1 MGVSTGHERV
11 DEHLVGMG
19 YGAGVRGVVRRY
31 RERVAALQ
39 ELTLRWAPDPPQPS
53 APPAESAIHP
63 GGVFLLENGGAATGQ
78 LSHVWLGW
86 GRRVIE
92 SGDPEHL
99 RLLALRIL
107 RRGGP
112 FGGPTNARK
121 GEQIVQVRDPQA
133 GMRQPISDGSELRA
147 IVLEQGMLGVRI
159 WPSGKF
165 AQLPV
170 AKSSDLFSKVIEDDS
185 EHLSFGSTRT
195 PWTFT
200 DLHPLVGTIHAAPYE
215 LLLCVLRE
223 NMSTIL
229 ALKDGELLG
238 LKVGSWDELRALD
251 AGSWLAELA
260 ARSPPS
266 GKAGAAAQD
275 GPKAD
280 QRSAGA
286 ASGAKVG
293 AAAQD
298 GPKADQRSAGAASG
312 AKAGAAAQDGPKAES
327 AGAAP
332 AANKN
337 EANGETSGPKR
348 RKRVATSP
356 GSMPGGRARRVR
368 IKPALAAAI
377 TQHLADV
384 AAQLPAGVLGAAFAV
399 ELLRALEAAVLGN
412 HPTLT
417 GTTTELFSR
426 LHKKGALSTIP
437 ADQAGRAALKLLA
450 QRTPLVRRLHYR
462 RWCLAFG
469 DIHDPASELR
479 ARLGPV
485 SAE

>member
-11 DEHLVGMG
+11 DQHLVGMG

-78 LSHVWLGW
+78 LTHVWLGW

-165 AQLPV
+165 AHLPS
-170 AKSSDLFSKVIEDDS
+170 ATWGDLFSKVIEDDA

-200 DLHPLVGTIHAAPYE
+200 DLHPLIGTIHAAPYE
-215 LLLCVLRE
+215 LLLCALKD
-223 NMSTIL
+223 NLATIL
-229 ALKDGELLG
+229 ALKEGELLG

-266 GKAGAAAQD
+266 GPKAGAAVQD
-275 GPKAD
+275 IPRAD

-286 ASGAKVG
+286 APGARTG
-293 AAAQD
+293 ASAQD
-298 GPKADQRSAGAASG
+298 GAAPG
-312 AKAGAAAQDGPKAES
+312 AKAGAAAQDGPKAHQRS
-327 AGAAP
+327 AGAAS
-332 AANKN
+332 ATNKD
-337 EANGETSGPKR
+337 EQTSETSESKR
-348 RKRVATSP
+348 RKRAATSP
-356 GSMPGGRARRVR
+356 GSMPGGRTRRVR

-426 LHKKGALSTIP
+426 LHKKGTLSTIP

-469 DIHDPASELR
+469 DIHDPTSDLR

-485 SAE
+485 PAE

>member
-19 YGAGVRGVVRRY
+19 YAAGVRGVVRRY

-39 ELTLRWAPDPPQPS
+39 ELTLRWAPEPPH
-53 APPAESAIHP
+53 PPAPSVERAIHP
-63 GGVFLLENGGAATGQ
+63 GGIFLLEHGGTVTGQ
-78 LSHVWLGW
+78 LTHLWLGW
-86 GRRVIE
+86 GRRIIE

-99 RLLALRIL
+99 RSQALRVL
-107 RRGGP
+107 QRGGP
-112 FGGPTNARK
+112 FGGPTIARK

-133 GMRQPISDGSELRA
+133 GMRQAISDGSELRA
-147 IVLEQGMLGVRI
+147 IMLEQGMLGARI

-165 AQLPV
+165 AYLPST
-170 AKSSDLFSKVIEDDS
+170 KWGDLISKAIEDDA

-200 DLHPLVGTIHAAPYE
+200 DLHPLVGTILAAPYE
-215 LLLCVLRE
+215 LLLCALRE
-223 NMSTIL
+223 NLATIL
-229 ALKDGELLG
+229 ALKERELLG

-251 AGSWLAELA
+251 AGPWLAELA
-260 ARSPPS
+260 ARSPP
-266 GKAGAAAQD
+266 
-275 GPKAD
+275 
-280 QRSAGA
+280 
-286 ASGAKVG
+286 
-293 AAAQD
+293 
-298 GPKADQRSAGAASG
+298 SG
-312 AKAGAAAQDGPKAES
+312 AKAGAAAQDGPKADRQSTGAASGTKAGTATQDDPKADQRS

-332 AANKN
+332 AANKD

-348 RKRVATSP
+348 RKRAATSP

-469 DIHDPASELR
+469 DIHDPTSELR
-479 ARLGPV
+479 TRLGPV
-485 SAE
+485 PAE